1 MKIGILTLTLHTNY
15 GGILQAYALQT
26 VLERMGHEVE
36 VFNRPFIPQKTKWR
50 DIPKR
55 IIKKILGR
63 DVVIF
68 RERRYNREAPILNSA
83 IWEFRK
89 KYIHER
95 IINSLHEI
103 KETDYECIVVGSDQV
118 WRPKYFKEQ
127 WHTGI
132 EDAYLAFTKGWKIKR
147 IAYAVSFGVDTWE
160 YTQNETTR
168 CRECI
173 KMFDAIS
180 VREDSGISLLKQNL
194 GVDAIQVLDPTLL
207 LNKED
212 YVLLFE
218 KAQTSISEGNL
229 LVYILDYNKEKS
241 IFVDKIANDYS
252 LKPFMVNKSLV
263 KQNTSIEVRILPPVE
278 SWLRGF
284 FDAEMTIT
292 DSFHACVFSLIFNKK
307 YIVVKNMS
315 RGNSRIDNLLSICKK
330 QGYHVRNSNINNF
343 SFYICTHD
351 SMCSIL
357 YNQIEKSFVFINNI
371 VTSF

>member
-1 MKIGILTLTLHTNY
+1 MRIGILTLTLHANY

-36 VFNRPFIPQKTKWR
+36 VFNRPFIPQKTKWQE
-50 DIPKR
+50 IPKR
-55 IIKKILGR
+55 VIKKILGR

-68 RERRYNREAPILNSA
+68 KERRYNREASVLNKS
-83 IWEFRK
+83 IWDFRK
-89 KYIHER
+89 KYVHER
-95 IINSLHEI
+95 IINSLQEI
-103 KETDYECIVVGSDQV
+103 KEDDYECIVVGSDQV

-127 WHTGI
+127 WQTGM

-194 GVDAIQVLDPTLL
+194 GVEATQMIDPTLL

-212 YVLLFE
+212 YMVLFD
-218 KAQTSISEGNL
+218 KAETSISQGNL
-229 LVYILDYNKEKS
+229 LVYILDSNKEKS
-241 IFVDKIANDYS
+241 DLVRKIANDYC
-252 LKPFMVNKSLV
+252 LKPFLVNNSLV
-263 KQNTSIEVRILPPVE
+263 KASSSLEERILPPIE

-284 FDAEMTIT
+284 YDAEMVFT
-292 DSFHACVFSLIFNKK
+292 DSFHACVFSLIFNKNF
-307 YIVVKNMS
+307 IVINNMS
-315 RGNSRIDNLLSICKK
+315 RGNSRINNFLSICKK
-330 QGYHVRNSNINNF
+330 QGYHIRNMNVNNF
-343 SFYICTHD
+343 SFYYCSHD
-351 SMCSIL
+351 SVCPTF
-357 YNQIEKSFVFINNI
+357 NDQIEKSFAFINT